1 MKVAYDHQVFTHQKF
16 GGISRYFAKLAEGV
30 EGYGAE
36 PRIFAGFH
44 QNSYLQVLP
53 PRLVKGFHLPPSLPA
68 LYRLRA
74 KANEVMMMARLR
86 TWKPDIVHETF
97 FRSGAF
103 RFRNTP
109 TVITIYDMIPE
120 LFPSEF
126 PEAAQANAIK
136 KAAAIDADHV
146 ICISHS
152 TRADVLRLC
161 DIDPGKVS
169 VVYLGVDQ
177 PVSLQ
182 SEIPRKGGSRDKPY
196 FLFVGQRGG
205 YKNFGRLLKAF
216 AASSLD
222 AEFDLIA
229 FGGGAFNALELEEQR
244 SLGLRAGTVSQ
255 MGGDDAMLGEL
266 YAGAQGFVYPSVYEG
281 FGLPPLEAMVQ
292 GCPVLSS
299 NTSSMPEVIGNAG
312 EFFDPES
319 LDDIRRA
326 LRLIASDNGR
336 RDSLIAAGRQRIT
349 SFTWENTARE
359 TVAVYD
365 RLL

>member
-16 GGISRYFAKLAEGV
+16 GGISRYFAKLAEGI
-30 EGYGAE
+30 ERCGAE

-44 QNSYLQVLP
+44 QNQYLRGLP
-53 PRLVKGFHLPPSLPA
+53 PGLVKGFSVPDFVPA
-68 LYRLRA
+68 ATRLRS
-74 KANEVMMMARLR
+74 KINESLMMAGLR
-86 TWKPDIVHETF
+86 KWKPNIIHETF

-103 RFRNTP
+103 RFRGTP

-126 PEAAQANAIK
+126 PEAAEANAIK
-136 KAAAIDADHV
+136 KAAAIDANHV

-161 DIDPGKVS
+161 NIDPGKVS
-169 VVYLGVDQ
+169 VVHLGVDQ
-177 PVSLQ
+177 PLSRQ
-182 SEIPRKGGSRDKPY
+182 AEQPRRYREKPY

-229 FGGGAFNALELEEQR
+229 FGGGAFTARELEEQR
-244 SLGLRAGTVSQ
+244 SLGLGDGTVLQ
-255 MGGDDAMLGEL
+255 MGGGDDLLGEL
-266 YAGAQGFVYPSVYEG
+266 YSGAQGFVYPSIYEG
-281 FGLPPLEAMVQ
+281 FGLPPLEAMAQ

-319 LDDIRRA
+319 VDDICRA
-326 LRLIASDNGR
+326 LRLIASDSGR
-336 RDSLIAAGRQRIT
+336 RDSLIAAGRERIA

-359 TVAVYD
+359 TIAVYD